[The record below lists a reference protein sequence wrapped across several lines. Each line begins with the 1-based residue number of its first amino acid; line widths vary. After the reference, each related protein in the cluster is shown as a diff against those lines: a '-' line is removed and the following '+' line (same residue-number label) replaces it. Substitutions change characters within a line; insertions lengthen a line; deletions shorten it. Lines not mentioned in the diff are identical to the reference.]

1 MTAIANCQRVPQIT
15 NAAVTS
21 GHNMI
26 VIKRDSGFPVTRLIR
41 TNIAITN
48 RMNSRTQD
56 FQRRLNGRVHV
67 IAKNRQVAARVS
79 QCKPAPG
86 AFPPRNC
93 RSYARYASS
102 MKIASAPPSFRTRS
116 DSSSSSVQMN
126 SEVARPNSGYVSADR
141 PSLLTWSANQAPP
154 AFFLRLLTPLMIAN
168 SLSSAPDFIK
178 RLFHRAQRKI
188 DLVRHDRQHRR
199 KPDNVVSV
207 ERPVQNHP
215 VRDRKSTRLNSSH
228 LGIS

>member
-1 MTAIANCQRVPQIT
+1 MTAIANCQRVTQIT

-26 VIKRDSGFPVTRLIR
+26 EIKRDSGFPVTRLIR
-41 TNIAITN
+41 TYIAITN
-48 RMNSRTQD
+48 RMYSRSKD

-67 IAKNRQVAARVS
+67 IPKNRQVAPRVS

-86 AFPPRNC
+86 AFSPRTC

-102 MKIASAPPSFRTRS
+102 MKIPTAPPSFRTRS
-116 DSSSSSVQMN
+116 DSSSSSVQMK
-126 SEVARPNSGYVSADR
+126 SEVARPSSGYVSPDR
-141 PSLLTWSANQAPP
+141 PSFLICSANQAPP
-154 AFFLRLLTPLMIAN
+154 TFFLRPLTPLMITN
-168 SLSSAPDFIK
+168 SLTSVPDCIK

-188 DLVRHDRQHRR
+188 DLVQHHRQHRR
-199 KPDNVVSV
+199 KPDNVVRI

-215 VRDRKSTRLNSSH
+215 AR
-228 LGIS
+228 